1 MGAPFE
7 GSWDAVK
14 DAAHYAGA
22 GGEAIWLIISMILCV
37 LALIMGHRHES
48 KANSD

>member
-7 GSWDAVK
+7 GSWDAVV
-14 DAAHYAGA
+14 DSAYYAGA
-22 GGEAIWLIISMILCV
+22 GGEFIWLMVSIALCILACV
-37 LALIMGHRHES
+37 IGHGHES